1 MEKFECL
8 SCGGKYPEDVFH
20 YFCPGCG
27 DPLLISSF
35 KRGRALHPERRSSLE
50 AFFDYLPLARINPA
64 LSLGEGWSP
73 LLKMGRLA
81 EKLGFSNLYAKN
93 ECQNPTHSFKDRGT
107 ALVVQKACSLGI
119 KAVGTVS
126 TGNMASSTAAYGARA
141 GLKTFIFLKDGTPAE
156 KVLSTGMHGA
166 HLFLVRG
173 DYGRLF
179 RQSLELGEKLGIYFA
194 NSVDPFRIEGY
205 KAASLEM
212 YLQLDRR
219 PPQFV
224 LVPVSSGGHL
234 IGLMRGFMDLI
245 KDGLIEGMPVFVG
258 IQAAGCSPL
267 ARAFTRNQETWRPF
281 KNAHT
286 VAHAISNPSPP
297 GGRLALKF
305 IRENGGLLLAV
316 SEAEILKS
324 QRELA
329 LLEGIF
335 CDPASATTL
344 AGLKKLSKL
353 KLVRPRDSAVL
364 VITGSG
370 LKSMETLSE
379 HRIPVQKAGLARLE
393 AAVRS
398 VL

>member
-1 MEKFECL
+1 MT
-8 SCGGKYPEDVFH
+8 
-20 YFCPGCG
+20 
-27 DPLLISSF
+27 
-35 KRGRALHPERRSSLE
+35 
-50 AFFDYLPLARINPA
+50 RIDPA

-73 LLKMGRLA
+73 LIKLGRLA
-81 EKLGFSNLYAKN
+81 EKLGFSHLYAKN

-107 ALVVQKACSLGI
+107 ALVVQKARSLGI
-119 KAVGTVS
+119 KAIGTVS

-141 GLKTFIFLKDGTPAE
+141 GLKTFVFLKEGTPAE
-156 KVLSTGMHGA
+156 KVLSTGMYGA
-166 HLFLVRG
+166 HLFLVKG
-173 DYGRLF
+173 DYGRIF
-179 RQSLELGEKLGIYFA
+179 RRSLELGAKLGIYFA

-212 YLQLDRR
+212 YLQLGRILPR
-219 PPQFV
+219 FV

-234 IGLMRGFMDLI
+234 IGLMRGFMDLRR
-245 KDGLIEGMPVFVG
+245 DGLVEQMPVFIG
-258 IQAAGCSPL
+258 IQASGCSPL
-267 ARAFTRNQETWRPF
+267 ARAFIQNRETWSPF
-281 KNAHT
+281 KNAQT

-297 GGRLALKF
+297 GGRLALKL

-316 SEAEILKS
+316 SDAEVLKA

-344 AGLKKLSKL
+344 AGLKKLSRMKAI
-353 KLVRPRDSAVL
+353 RTRDAAVL

-370 LKSMETLSE
+370 LKSMETLRE
-379 HRIPVQKAGLARLE
+379 HRIPVHKAGLARLE